1 MSGTVAR
8 RRRMGEEMRRT
19 QKLILQ
25 LCVAL
30 MMVAGLVPAAT
41 GARAAVPN
49 MWGFA
54 YVDVVM
60 GPPPGAH
67 QGLWTPGSVTSMPV
81 GPPGLVEV
89 RFPKIPLVDGVV
101 HVTAV
106 SPNPEWCQ
114 VVKWGP
120 SGPDLSVLVQCY
132 KYGGAPAYVP
142 FTIVY
147 EESSGLL
154 PPPQA
159 VAYLYYDG
167 ASVVSSYNS
176 NAGLNSVAA
185 GPVGVWQ
192 VTLPGLGTTPVGNL
206 QVTAVDPAQPARCKV
221 GNWTPN
227 ATGQVVEV
235 RCFDAT
241 SKPLKTGWTLSYTRQ
256 RAITGGAMPPKY
268 FAYTMDESPGTA
280 GPYPPSSAWSY
291 NPITPTN
298 TVQDALPFRSVTFP
312 GVGMLPDDVQVTG
325 FGPGPEYCQ
334 LGGLWSVGGPTAYV
348 DKVICFSGTAFAK
361 QRTFVTYTSAI

>member
-1 MSGTVAR
+1 MHRIRKTVLR
-8 RRRMGEEMRRT
+8 F
-19 QKLILQ
+19 
-25 LCVAL
+25 CVAL

-54 YVDVVM
+54 YVDALA
-60 GPPPGAH
+60 GPPPAAH
-67 QGLWTPGSVTSMPV
+67 QGLSPAGVITSTAFLSWVDVT
-81 GPPGLVEV
+81 
-89 RFPKIPLVDGVV
+89 FPTIPLTDGVV

-114 VVKWGP
+114 VAKWGP
-120 SGPDLSVLVQCY
+120 GGPGLLVRVRCY
-132 KYGGAPAYVP
+132 KYGGAPVIVP
-142 FTIVY
+142 FTIAY
-147 EESSGLL
+147 EESSGTL
-154 PPPQA
+154 PPPEA
-159 VAYLYYDG
+159 VGYLYYDG

-176 NAGLNSVAA
+176 TAGVNSVAA
-185 GPVGVWQ
+185 GPVGVWT
-192 VTLPGLGTTPVGNL
+192 VTLPGLPTTPTGNL

-221 GNWTPN
+221 GNWTPS
-227 ATGQVVEV
+227 AAGQVVEV

-256 RAITGGAMPPKY
+256 RAITGGAKPPKY
-268 FAYTMDESPGTA
+268 FAYTMDESPATP

-291 NPITPTN
+291 NPVIMPN

-312 GVGMLPDDVQVTG
+312 GVGVLPDDVQVTA

-334 LGGLWSVGGPTAYV
+334 LGGLWSVSSVNAYV
-348 DKVICFSGTAFAK
+348 NKVICFNGTAFTK

>member
-1 MSGTVAR
+1 MHRIRKTVLR
-8 RRRMGEEMRRT
+8 
-19 QKLILQ
+19 
-25 LCVAL
+25 LCVTL

-49 MWGFA
+49 VWGFA
-54 YVDVVM
+54 YVNVLA
-60 GPPPGAH
+60 GPPPAAR
-67 QGLWTPGSVTSMPV
+67 QGLWTPGVITSAIV

-89 RFPKIPLVDGVV
+89 TFPKMPFADGVV

-114 VVKWGP
+114 VVKWSP
-120 SGPDLSVLVQCY
+120 IVANLSVLVQCY

-147 EESSGLL
+147 EQSSGTLS
-154 PPPQA
+154 PPEA
-159 VAYLYYDG
+159 VASLYYDG

-176 NAGLNSVAA
+176 TAGVNGVAA
-185 GPVGVWQ
+185 GPVGVWTA
-192 VTLPGLGTTPVGNL
+192 TLPGLPTTPTGNL

-221 GNWTPN
+221 GNWTPS
-227 ATGQVVEV
+227 AAGQVVEV

-256 RAITGGAMPPKY
+256 RAVTGGAKPPKY
-268 FAYTMDESPGTA
+268 FAYTMDESPTTP

-291 NPITPTN
+291 NPVIMPN
-298 TVQDALPFRSVTFP
+298 TVRDALPFRWVKFQ
-312 GVGMLPDDVQVTG
+312 GVGVLPDDVQVTG

-334 LGGLWSVGGPTAYV
+334 LGGLWSVSGTLVDV
-348 DKVICFSGTAFAK
+348 DKVACFNGTAFTK